1 MTTKSRWN
9 FQVKWLGD
17 SNVIVAHKIKD
28 TEEWSELALTIKE
41 YSDFMQLLQEFNM
54 HFRDKIDQKLVEAYF
69 NE

>member
-1 MTTKSRWN
+1 MSTKNRWN

-17 SNVIVAHKIKD
+17 SGIIISHKLKD
-28 TEEWSELALTIKE
+28 SDEWTELALTVKE
-41 YSDFMQLLQEFNM
+41 YSDLMQLLQEFNT